1 MSQEIKVKEELDYRN
16 INSGMG
22 TEKGRDFNFEYVKVL
37 PLVYIEKFPDYCYL

>member
-22 TEKGRDFNFEYVKVL
+22 TEKGRDF
-37 PLVYIEKFPDYCYL
+37 I